1 MERAT
6 KLPDEM
12 IAEIW
17 SFSRN
22 DDRNL
27 GPVPGPPTQHEIF
40 IGYLP
45 HGTCSHMLMF
55 PDNSRSRAVRLGEIM
70 YKITR
75 PETKPIKSDRALGTV
90 QISDLPIRHLEASPA
105 KIEQFADI
113 LMGYQIDFTPGMF
126 DQIYK
131 LCYEDKYG
139 QLPEPFSLVKAP
151 LVPYTIQFVILPA
164 SVPQDADPN
173 RSYYHIVK
181 HVYLHRNKLSSKD
194 CVAMCRGTP
203 MRFEWGNSVRLGLAA
218 LNYMMDGMG
227 GYEFIR
233 NFGPRCNNR
242 NQFMEW
248 TDEQIR
254 TPGGRLENWPE
265 SKVKEALSNYMKGRQ
280 NAKTLEFWPFTLKTF
295 IPWFLNRVLTPM
307 LPTMRQHAITW
318 IGRTRTGK
326 SLGSKTILFM
336 QSKYE
341 INEADRSDL
350 VPSVVTAKHL
360 DFSKEEDATVWAR
373 YSSAQFDQGA
383 GRHACNNLYDKDID
397 KKLYNTMSA
406 TKVWHAGHDEFMKMI
421 KPSFLAVDEDE
432 DMDAILAR
440 TDLIVITD
448 SGVYHRLAST
458 SKDLVNF
465 MPWDPNEPKD
475 LVIASQHHIFKEY
488 KMNPHIHKYP
498 PSYYEDLAWS
508 KLARHPELLSQ
519 PVLHAKVKQEK
530 VDQAFRSLKSS
541 SSTVIDI
548 SSPSPKTST
557 ASAPSSEMLPP
568 PSASALSS
576 EMLPPPKRAKV
587 PMNPDFPGLPPS
599 DADDDDDVTP
609 QVGHVP
615 EELEDQLEQ
624 LMEEADGDDK
634 MDIAD

>member
-1 MERAT
+1 MSGYAAEHDIQDGGLNFEEACAHVSGQ
-6 KLPDEM
+6 KLQ
-12 IAEIW
+12 
-17 SFSRN
+17 
-22 DDRNL
+22 
-27 GPVPGPPTQHEIF
+27 GPEP
-40 IGYLP
+40 
-45 HGTCSHMLMF
+45 
-55 PDNSRSRAVRLGEIM
+55 
-70 YKITR
+70 
-75 PETKPIKSDRALGTV
+75 KPIKSDRALGTV
-90 QISDLPIRHLEASPA
+90 QISDRPIRHLEASPA

-227 GYEFIR
+227 GQQLRHWIIKPKYEKKLTIDQQQRSAGYEFIR

-248 TDEQIR
+248 TDEQIH
-254 TPGGRLENWPE
+254 TPGGKLENWPE

-360 DFSKEEDATVWAR
+360 DFSRRSRSQGSNQGSLMTECC
-373 YSSAQFDQGA
+373 SAW
-383 GRHACNNLYDKDID
+383 
-397 KKLYNTMSA
+397 T
-406 TKVWHAGHDEFMKMI
+406 
-421 KPSFLAVDEDE
+421 
-432 DMDAILAR
+432 
-440 TDLIVITD
+440 
-448 SGVYHRLAST
+448 
-458 SKDLVNF
+458 
-465 MPWDPNEPKD
+465 
-475 LVIASQHHIFKEY
+475 
-488 KMNPHIHKYP
+488 
-498 PSYYEDLAWS
+498 
-508 KLARHPELLSQ
+508 
-519 PVLHAKVKQEK
+519 LH
-530 VDQAFRSLKSS
+530 S
-541 SSTVIDI
+541 
-548 SSPSPKTST
+548 
-557 ASAPSSEMLPP
+557 
-568 PSASALSS
+568 
-576 EMLPPPKRAKV
+576 
-587 PMNPDFPGLPPS
+587 
-599 DADDDDDVTP
+599 
-609 QVGHVP
+609 
-615 EELEDQLEQ
+615 
-624 LMEEADGDDK
+624 
-634 MDIAD
+634 

>member
-1 MERAT
+1 MSGYAAEHDIQDGGLNFEEACAHVSGQ
-6 KLPDEM
+6 KLQ
-12 IAEIW
+12 
-17 SFSRN
+17 
-22 DDRNL
+22 
-27 GPVPGPPTQHEIF
+27 G
-40 IGYLP
+40 
-45 HGTCSHMLMF
+45 
-55 PDNSRSRAVRLGEIM
+55 
-70 YKITR
+70 

-227 GYEFIR
+227 GQQLRHWIIKPKYEKKLTIDQQQRSAGYEFIR

-248 TDEQIR
+248 TDEQIH
-254 TPGGRLENWPE
+254 TPGGKLENWPE

-360 DFSKEEDATVWAR
+360 DFFKAEPLTRFKPGVFDDGMLQRMDSSFLKAFLNPSASRLMFISLMFFQVFLNYSVSYLCTFYTFVYVEVVQLLRRKTRQYGPGIPLLNLIKGPDATR
-373 YSSAQFDQGA
+373 
-383 GRHACNNLYDKDID
+383 
-397 KKLYNTMSA
+397 A
-406 TKVWHAGHDEFMKMI
+406 TTRM
-421 KPSFLAVDEDE
+421 
-432 DMDAILAR
+432 
-440 TDLIVITD
+440 T
-448 SGVYHRLAST
+448 
-458 SKDLVNF
+458 
-465 MPWDPNEPKD
+465 
-475 LVIASQHHIFKEY
+475 
-488 KMNPHIHKYP
+488 
-498 PSYYEDLAWS
+498 
-508 KLARHPELLSQ
+508 
-519 PVLHAKVKQEK
+519 
-530 VDQAFRSLKSS
+530 
-541 SSTVIDI
+541 
-548 SSPSPKTST
+548 KTST
-557 ASAPSSEMLPP
+557 RNST
-568 PSASALSS
+568 
-576 EMLPPPKRAKV
+576 
-587 PMNPDFPGLPPS
+587 
-599 DADDDDDVTP
+599 TP
-609 QVGHVP
+609 
-615 EELEDQLEQ
+615 
-624 LMEEADGDDK
+624 
-634 MDIAD
+634 